1 MSKFELTKSIEATK
15 LNLRTGIPTSDP
27 PVTIPFGAIVQDP
40 VVDRDFRK
48 FTYLGQ
54 RYRCADEMFRIAA
67 AAISEPDAQPAPASA
82 TEPVE
87 SAPAAQELAAEEPA
101 SVAWERLGSNWLPLM
116 RTKVPGGWLVALGDG
131 TTALAFYPDPDHH
144 WR

>member
-40 VVDRDFRK
+40 VEDRDFRK
-48 FTYLGQ
+48 FTYLGE

-67 AAISEPDAQPAPASA
+67 AAISESEEQPAPAPA
-82 TEPVE
+82 PV
-87 SAPAAQELAAEEPA
+87 PAAAPAAEEPA

-116 RTKVPGGWLVALGDG
+116 RTKVPGGWLVALGAG